1 MFVCLYIYK
10 KTLLT
15 VSKMYFEEN
24 QHDTGE
30 EAGRFCKGRILHKF
44 TNPSVGRGDLVDTFK
59 RN

>member
-1 MFVCLYIYK
+1 
-10 KTLLT
+10 
-15 VSKMYFEEN
+15 MYFEEN